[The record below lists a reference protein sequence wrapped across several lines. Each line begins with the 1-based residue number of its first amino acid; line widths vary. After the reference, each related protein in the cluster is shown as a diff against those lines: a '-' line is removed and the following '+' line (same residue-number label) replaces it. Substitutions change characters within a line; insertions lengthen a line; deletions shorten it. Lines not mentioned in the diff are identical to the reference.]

1 MAQLILDSVLLLL
14 LAGLF
19 FVVPRWLKKI
29 EALSRLKT
37 DLEALSLQFVRATT
51 DAALAI
57 EELKNVT
64 AKEQNALQAA
74 QNRALATADDLD
86 ILRKR
91 AEQTCTRIE
100 EALHK
105 SRTPHSA
112 ATSPALSNKASAPLP
127 KSKAESELLEAL
139 RHAAP

>member
-19 FVVPRWLKKI
+19 IAVPRWLKKV

-57 EELKNVT
+57 EELKSVT
-64 AKEQNALQAA
+64 AKEQSILQAA

-105 SRTPHSA
+105 SRAS
-112 ATSPALSNKASAPLP
+112 ATSNVAPTQSLKPATPLP